1 MNSYFLPENIVVRG
15 RRTASAM
22 NIKTLRFFAF
32 IGFFITVFAAAGSA
46 QSTQFMSADEVRA
59 GMKGIGRTVFQGTK
73 IEEFNVELLG
83 VLKNFAPKQ
92 DMILARLSGGPLAKT
107 GVIAGMSGSPVYIDG
122 KLLGAVAFSF
132 PFATEPIAG
141 IQPIHQMLNLLD
153 QKESGTVQPRRAS
166 SGGFPAESPTAF
178 VFYHF
183 LNLNAA
189 TPLYQSLF

>member
-1 MNSYFLPENIVVRG
+1 MK
-15 RRTASAM
+15 T
-22 NIKTLRFFAF
+22 KTLHFVAFFLILLGALSPNL
-32 IGFFITVFAAAGSA
+32 SA
-46 QSTQFMSADEVRA
+46 QSQQFMSADEVRA

-92 DMILARLSGGPLAKT
+92 DMILARLSGGPLART

-153 QKESGTVQPRRAS
+153 QKGTGTVQPRRAS
-166 SGGFPAESPTAF
+166 SGSFPAE
-178 VFYHF
+178 
-183 LNLNAA
+183 
-189 TPLYQSLF
+189 